1 MKKTA
6 IILAGGE
13 GRRMK
18 SEIPKQFL
26 LLKKKP
32 VLIHTLEKFSEFDK
46 IIVVL
51 PKSQIKYWET
61 LCLKYK
67 CSINHSMVKGG
78 ETRFD
83 SVKNGLHNIIENS
96 IVMIHDGVRPLV
108 SKKTINTLIENLSV
122 GYGIVP
128 VISIK
133 DSIRKIEGTLSTSI
147 NRKNMF
153 KVLTP
158 QCFLGNEIKNAYS
171 QKFSESFTDDACV
184 FEKNGGK
191 IKTII
196 GERINMK
203 ITIKEDLEIIKSLM

>member
-1 MKKTA
+1 
-6 IILAGGE
+6 
-13 GRRMK
+13 
-18 SEIPKQFL
+18 
-26 LLKKKP
+26 
-32 VLIHTLEKFSEFDK
+32 
-46 IIVVL
+46 
-51 PKSQIKYWET
+51 
-61 LCLKYK
+61 
-67 CSINHSMVKGG
+67 
-78 ETRFD
+78 
-83 SVKNGLHNIIENS
+83 
-96 IVMIHDGVRPLV
+96 MIHDGVRPLV

-122 GYGIVP
+122 GYGVVP

-158 QCFLGNEIKNAYS
+158 QCFLGNEIKDAYS

-196 GERINMK
+196 GEKINMK

>member
-18 SEIPKQFL
+18 SDIPKQFL

-32 VLIHTLEKFSEFDK
+32 VLIHTLEKFSEFDH
-46 IIVVL
+46 IIIVL
-51 PKSQIKYWET
+51 PKAQIKYWQN

-67 CSINHSMVKGG
+67 CSINHSIVKGG
-78 ETRFD
+78 KTRFD
-83 SVKNGLHNIIENS
+83 SVKNGMENITENS
-96 IVMIHDGVRPLV
+96 ILMIHDGVRPLV
-108 SKKTINTLIENLSV
+108 SKNTINALIENLSV
-122 GYGIVP
+122 GYGVVP
-128 VISIK
+128 VISIN
-133 DSIRKIEGTLSTSI
+133 DSIRKIEGKLSTSI

-153 KVLTP
+153 RVLTP
-158 QCFLGNEIKNAYS
+158 QCFLSNEIKNAYA
-171 QKFSESFTDDACV
+171 QNFTESFTDDSSV

-196 GERINMK
+196 GERINIK
-203 ITIKEDLEIIKSLM
+203 ITTKEDFKIIKTLI

>member
-67 CSINHSMVKGG
+67 C
-78 ETRFD
+78 
-83 SVKNGLHNIIENS
+83 
-96 IVMIHDGVRPLV
+96 
-108 SKKTINTLIENLSV
+108 
-122 GYGIVP
+122 
-128 VISIK
+128 
-133 DSIRKIEGTLSTSI
+133 
-147 NRKNMF
+147 
-153 KVLTP
+153 
-158 QCFLGNEIKNAYS
+158 
-171 QKFSESFTDDACV
+171 
-184 FEKNGGK
+184 
-191 IKTII
+191 
-196 GERINMK
+196 
-203 ITIKEDLEIIKSLM
+203 